1 MLIFAIALFVL
12 AAVFGLFAL
21 LAILKN
27 QPTPK
32 PAVFAHGAIAAIALI
47 LVIAYT
53 VGAVGPAPMASMIL
67 FIIAALGG
75 FALFTL
81 DWQKKP
87 IPKPLAFIHPIAAVI
102 ALILLIAFVFRG

>member
-1 MLIFAIALFVL
+1 MLILAIVLFIL
-12 AAVFGLFAL
+12 AAIFGLFAL

-47 LVIAYT
+47 LVIVYS
-53 VGAVGPAPMASMIL
+53 VGNPGPSPMASLVI

-75 FALFTL
+75 FVLFAL

-87 IPKPLAFIHPIAAVI
+87 IPKPLAFVHPIAAVI

>member
-1 MLIFAIALFVL
+1 MLIFAIALFIL

-47 LVIAYT
+47 LVIAYS
-53 VGAVGPAPMASMIL
+53 VGSTGPSPMASLVI

-75 FALFTL
+75 FFLFAL

-87 IPKPLAFIHPIAAVI
+87 IPKPLALVHPIAAVI